1 MVVWREKSER
11 RIVVKRNESVMVR
24 VMVVRDVVEDGEV
37 SFLLLWCGDGD
48 EEGLE

>member
-11 RIVVKRNESVMVR
+11 RIVVKRNERGMVR
-24 VMVVRDVVEDGEV
+24 VMVVEDGEV
-37 SFLLLWCGDGD
+37 LFLPLWCGDGD